1 MKNLARHIELLLR
14 DNDCVIL
21 PGFGGF
27 IAHDVPAYY
36 VSEEGLYYPPSRSIS
51 FNASITMNDGLL
63 AQSYMKSYQVDY
75 ARANYMIDVAVEQL
89 TDMLDEEGTA
99 TLPHIGT
106 LTQDINQ
113 SLQFV
118 ADEAGIA
125 SPLHFGL
132 GSFLIRDLAQLVNA
146 PHKAEPTIT
155 HTAKTIDLHIRK
167 DVLRRVVS
175 TAAVFLLLLMVAL
188 PTGDHQPTDIAALR
202 LTEIITTPQA
212 QPVEAIAIPCDT
224 AIVALPVAEELAAP
238 TFEAEVIPA
247 AEMQP
252 EAATIETP
260 AEVIAE
266 EPTIKPIVEQAPITE
281 PTPAPVAEAAI
292 EPVVEVAVEPAAE
305 PVPAVSTV
313 SEKTYHIIVASLPN
327 HRGADETLSQ
337 YARMGYTGASLV
349 ERDDRVRISLMQ
361 FDDKA
366 EANAQLAILRQQD
379 KFKSA
384 WLLAVRN

>member
-27 IAHDVPAYY
+27 IARDVPAYY
-36 VSEEGLYYPPSRSIS
+36 VSDEGLYYPPSRSIS

-89 TDMLDEEGTA
+89 TDLLDEEGMA
-99 TLPHIGT
+99 VLPRIGR

-113 SLQFV
+113 SLQFTP
-118 ADEAGIA
+118 DEAGIA

-132 GSFLIRDLAQLVNA
+132 SSFAIKELALLMT
-146 PHKAEPTIT
+146 AEMPREAKPAIT

-167 DVLRRVVS
+167 DVLHRIAS

-188 PTGDHQPTDIAALR
+188 PTGVHKPTDIAALH
-202 LTEIITTPQA
+202 LTEIIAAPQA
-212 QPVEAIAIPCDT
+212 PVSVT
-224 AIVALPVAEELAAP
+224 A
-238 TFEAEVIPA
+238 TEVIPA
-247 AEMQP
+247 ACDTIPVVLTET
-252 EAATIETP
+252 AAEELAPAPTIETEP
-260 AEVIAE
+260 TPSQEVAAEVTEVPASPTEVVAE
-266 EPTIKPIVEQAPITE
+266 QEVLTE
-281 PTPAPVAEAAI
+281 PTPADPVAEPII
-292 EPVVEVAVEPAAE
+292 ETPAVEPA
-305 PVPAVSTV
+305 PVVATTNG
-313 SEKTYHIIVASLPN
+313 KTYHIIVASLPS
-327 HRGADETLSQ
+327 HRGADETLNQ
-337 YARMGYTGASLV
+337 YTRMGYAEASIV

-361 FDDKA
+361 FADKD
-366 EANAQLAILRQQD
+366 EANEQLKALRQNE
-379 KFKSA
+379 KFQNA

>member
-36 VSEEGLYYPPSRSIS
+36 VSDEGLYYPPSRSIS

-89 TDMLDEEGTA
+89 TDLLDEEGMA
-99 TLPHIGT
+99 VLPRIGR

-113 SLQFV
+113 SLQFTP
-118 ADEAGIA
+118 DEAGIA

-132 GSFLIRDLAQLVNA
+132 SSFAIKELALLMT
-146 PHKAEPTIT
+146 AEMPREAKPAIT

-167 DVLRRVVS
+167 DVLHRVVS

-188 PTGDHQPTDIAALR
+188 PTGVHKPTDIAALH
-202 LTEIITTPQA
+202 LTEIIAAPQA
-212 QPVEAIAIPCDT
+212 PVSVTD
-224 AIVALPVAEELAAP
+224 
-238 TFEAEVIPA
+238 AEVIPA
-247 AEMQP
+247 ACD
-252 EAATIETP
+252 TTSVVLTETTTEEFAP
-260 AEVIAE
+260 APMETEPAPLQEVAAEVTEVPASPTEVVAE
-266 EPTIKPIVEQAPITE
+266 QEVLTE
-281 PTPAPVAEAAI
+281 PTPAEPVAEPII
-292 EPVVEVAVEPAAE
+292 ETPAVEPA
-305 PVPAVSTV
+305 PVVTTTNG
-313 SEKTYHIIVASLPN
+313 KTYHIIVASLPS
-327 HRGADETLSQ
+327 HRGADETLTQ
-337 YARMGYTGASLV
+337 YTRMGYAEASIV

-361 FDDKA
+361 FTDKD
-366 EANAQLAILRQQD
+366 EANEQLKVLRQNA
-379 KFKSA
+379 KFQNA

>member
-1 MKNLARHIELLLR
+1 MENLARHIELLLR

-89 TDMLDEEGTA
+89 TDILDEEGTA

-132 GSFLIRDLAQLVNA
+132 GSFLIRELTQLVNA
-146 PHKAEPTIT
+146 PRKAEATIT
-155 HTAKTIDLHIRK
+155 HTTKTINLHIRK
-167 DVLRRVVS
+167 DVLRRVLS

-202 LTEIITTPQA
+202 LTEIISTPQA
-212 QPVEAIAIPCDT
+212 QPVEVTSTPCDT
-224 AIVALPVAEELAAP
+224 AIVSLPVAEELVAP
-238 TFEAEVIPA
+238 IAEAEIVPTA
-247 AEMQP
+247 DMQP
-252 EAATIETP
+252 EAIETVEAPVETITEEPTVEPIAEQALAVEPTEPIATPAVEATIEIP
-260 AEVIAE
+260 AEV
-266 EPTIKPIVEQAPITE
+266 
-281 PTPAPVAEAAI
+281 PTPAVN
-292 EPVVEVAVEPAAE
+292 
-305 PVPAVSTV
+305 TV

-337 YARMGYTGASLV
+337 YARMGYTEASLV

-361 FDDKA
+361 FADKA

-384 WLLAVRN
+384 WLLAVRG

>member
-36 VSEEGLYYPPSRSIS
+36 VSDEGLYYPPSRSIS

-89 TDMLDEEGTA
+89 TDLLDEEGTA
-99 TLPHIGT
+99 VLPRIGR

-113 SLQFV
+113 SLQFTP
-118 ADEAGIA
+118 DEAGIA

-132 GSFLIRDLAQLVNA
+132 SSFAIKELALLMT
-146 PHKAEPTIT
+146 AETSREAKPAIT

-167 DVLRRVVS
+167 DVLHRVVS

-188 PTGDHQPTDIAALR
+188 PTGVHKPTDIAALH
-202 LTEIITTPQA
+202 LTEIIAAPQA
-212 QPVEAIAIPCDT
+212 PVSVTD
-224 AIVALPVAEELAAP
+224 
-238 TFEAEVIPA
+238 AEVIPA
-247 AEMQP
+247 ACDTMPVVLTET
-252 EAATIETP
+252 AAEELAPAPMETEPAPLQEVAIEVAEPSASPAEVVAEQEVQTEPTPSQEIAVEVAEPVIETP
-260 AEVIAE
+260 A
-266 EPTIKPIVEQAPITE
+266 
-281 PTPAPVAEAAI
+281 I
-292 EPVVEVAVEPAAE
+292 EPASVAAA
-305 PVPAVSTV
+305 TGG
-313 SEKTYHIIVASLPN
+313 KTYHIIVASLPS
-327 HRGADETLSQ
+327 HRGADETLTQ
-337 YARMGYTGASLV
+337 YTRMGYAETSIV

-361 FDDKA
+361 FTDKD
-366 EANAQLAILRQQD
+366 EANEQLKALRQNA
-379 KFKSA
+379 KFQNA

>member
-155 HTAKTIDLHIRK
+155 RTAKTIDLHIRK

-202 LTEIITTPQA
+202 LTEIITTPQT

-266 EPTIKPIVEQAPITE
+266 EPTIKPIVEQAPIAE

-292 EPVVEVAVEPAAE
+292 EPVPT
-305 PVPAVSTV
+305 VSTV

-361 FDDKA
+361 FADKA

>member
-266 EPTIKPIVEQAPITE
+266 EPTIKPIVEQAPIAE

-292 EPVVEVAVEPAAE
+292 EPVVEVAVEPAA
-305 PVPAVSTV
+305 STV

>member
-89 TDMLDEEGTA
+89 TDVLDEEGTA

-155 HTAKTIDLHIRK
+155 RTAKTIDLHIRK

-202 LTEIITTPQA
+202 LTEIITTPQT

-266 EPTIKPIVEQAPITE
+266 EPTIKPIVEQAPIAE

-292 EPVVEVAVEPAAE
+292 EPVPT
-305 PVPAVSTV
+305 VSTV

-361 FDDKA
+361 FADKA